1 MLPLWFAD
9 KADYSKIGAGDTV
22 ETEGLADLLNGN
34 DGAYE
39 EKNPSLFTDALSDA
53 PLHLKV
59 TKRSDGS
66 VFRIPVTHTMSADQL
81 RWLRHGSALNYIR
94 AVKSG
99 EA

>member
-1 MLPLWFAD
+1 MVRTRQEIHSYPLTCF
-9 KADYSKIGAGDTV
+9 
-22 ETEGLADLLNGN
+22 
-34 DGAYE
+34 
-39 EKNPSLFTDALSDA
+39 PDA

-66 VFRIPVTHTMSADQL
+66 VLRIPVTHTMSADQL